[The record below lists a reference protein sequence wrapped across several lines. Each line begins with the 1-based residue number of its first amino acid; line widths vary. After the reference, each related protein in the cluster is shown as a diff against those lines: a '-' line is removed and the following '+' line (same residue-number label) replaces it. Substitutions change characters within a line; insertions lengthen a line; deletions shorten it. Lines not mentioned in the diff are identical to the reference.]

1 MTFKDIDIKTFQE
14 KMLNEDSI
22 IIDIR
27 DPESFSVSNIPRS
40 QNFNTNDLINLVDQ
54 NDKEKELLIYCYKGN
69 SSRKVAHFLSESGF
83 HNVYS
88 LIGGFESWKN
98 DKK

>member
-1 MTFKDIDIKTFQE
+1 MAFKDIDIRIFQE

-27 DPESFSVSNIPRS
+27 DPESFLASNIPRS
-40 QNFNTNDLINLVDQ
+40 QNFNSNDLINLVDQ

-69 SSRKVAHFLSESGF
+69 SSRKIAHFLSESGF
-83 HNVYS
+83 NKVFS

-98 DKK
+98 SKK